1 MSLPEEYKIT
11 GPARFLLYLSHH
23 MHSEFDIQYALENT
37 KVIHEPDRRIDTFGS
52 TQFEFQLVSE
62 LMDQV
67 NMTRVRQGQIVA
79 EKPLILR
86 PDPESVANFDF
97 EGFGPQ
103 GEAFGEFLKANL
115 HKLAI
120 LRYGFRFK
128 VAEMQEEIV
137 HESMDDVCGKLLER
151 VRVTGN
157 PMLAVIAGVDDAWE
171 TCLLKF
177 TVEMI
182 EKSQKIN
189 LFDFKRR
196 GLLG

>member
-1 MSLPEEYKIT
+1 
-11 GPARFLLYLSHH
+11 

-37 KVIHEPDRRIDTFGS
+37 QVLHEPDRRIDTFGS

-62 LMDQV
+62 LMDQI
-67 NMTRVRQGQIVA
+67 NTTRVRQGQIVA

-97 EGFGPQ
+97 DGFGPQ
-103 GEAFGEFLKANL
+103 GEAFGEFLKANV

-120 LRYGFRFK
+120 LKYGFKFK
-128 VAEMQEEIV
+128 VAEMQEQIV
-137 HESMDDVCGKLLER
+137 HEPMEEVVGKLMADIR
-151 VRVTGN
+151 TTGN
-157 PMLAVIAGVDDAWE
+157 PMRAVIAGVDDTWE
-171 TCLLKF
+171 ICLLKF

>member
-1 MSLPEEYKIT
+1 MPSQ
-11 GPARFLLYLSHH
+11 
-23 MHSEFDIQYALENT
+23 FDIEYAVENT
-37 KVIHEPDRRIDTFGS
+37 QVLHEPGRRIDTFGS
-52 TQFEFQLVSE
+52 TRFEFQLVSE
-62 LMDQV
+62 LMDHV
-67 NMTRVRQGQIVA
+67 NATRVRTGQITA

-103 GEAFGEFLKANL
+103 GSAFGDFLKENL
-115 HKLAI
+115 HRLAM
-120 LRYGFRFK
+120 LKYGFRFQMQD
-128 VAEMQEEIV
+128 MQEEIV
-137 HESMDDVCGKLLER
+137 HESMTEVCDKLMAE
-151 VRVTGN
+151 VRRTGN
-157 PMLAVIAGVDDAWE
+157 PMLAVIAGVDDTWE
-171 TCLLKF
+171 ISLLKF